1 MWIRLQICRLS
12 WIPKT
17 KFCAP
22 DFCFEVVAV
31 PAIGLPHPLQPHCIL
46 LLRRREAREER
57 FEAVTR
63 EKREDRGVQEWVP
76 VFQWS
81 QGIRAGV
88 EVKAAL
94 GEKLI
99 QRNQEFEKIQKT
111 IVPCQ
116 APTSRQGFL
125 QLAAF
130 LEVAES
136 KSLFLK
142 SRFYFVKISFWLK
155 PRTWL
160 CSAIV

>member
-1 MWIRLQICRLS
+1 MWIRLKICRLS
-12 WIPKT
+12 WIPKN

-31 PAIGLPHPLQPHCIL
+31 PAVGLPHPLQPHCIL

-63 EKREDRGVQEWVP
+63 EKREERGVQEWVP

-99 QRNQEFEKIQKT
+99 QKNQESKKIVKNRCTLSSSHFSPRFSAMSCFLGGCREQKF
-111 IVPCQ
+111 VPI
-116 APTSRQGFL
+116 
-125 QLAAF
+125 
-130 LEVAES
+130 
-136 KSLFLK
+136 K
-142 SRFYFVKISFWLK
+142 SRYYFVSGWNL
-155 PRTWL
+155 RHGCVL
-160 CSAIV
+160 L